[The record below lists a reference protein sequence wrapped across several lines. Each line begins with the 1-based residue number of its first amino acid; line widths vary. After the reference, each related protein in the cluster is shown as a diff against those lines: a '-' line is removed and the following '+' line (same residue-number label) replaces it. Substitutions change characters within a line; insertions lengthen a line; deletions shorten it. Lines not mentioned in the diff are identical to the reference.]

1 MMVELDEI
9 FGNGV
14 EGTVASD
21 TLPEG
26 LQCRP
31 RGIPRGSPILV
42 GIPDIDKKFLF
53 SKRK

>member
-42 GIPDIDKKFLF
+42 LMASLLDPRMKGGL
-53 SKRK
+53 